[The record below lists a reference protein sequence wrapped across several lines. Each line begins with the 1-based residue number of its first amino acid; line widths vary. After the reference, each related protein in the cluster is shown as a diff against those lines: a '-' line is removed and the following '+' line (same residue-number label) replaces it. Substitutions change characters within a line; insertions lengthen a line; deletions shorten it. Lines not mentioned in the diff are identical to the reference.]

1 MRKDKGFTLVEM
13 MVVIAIVGIVS
24 AIAIPN
30 MFSFTAGMRLRSAS
44 RDLYS
49 NYQQARI
56 KAIRHNTRW
65 AIRFTASGYQV
76 ENCGA
81 DNSCTVVTDNTIIK
95 TVNISNEYPGVSITN
110 ITNVVVEFNSEGFST
125 AGTTT
130 LANSKGSSSV
140 TVALTGRV
148 IITP

>member
-13 MVVIAIVGIVS
+13 MVVIAIVAILS

-30 MFSFTAGMRLRSAS
+30 LFSFAAGMKLRSAS

-49 NYQQARI
+49 NFQQARI
-56 KAIRHNTRW
+56 KAIRHNSRW
-65 AIRFTASGYQV
+65 AIRFNASGYQV

-81 DNSCTVVTDNTIIK
+81 DNSCTVVTDNTIVK
-95 TVNISNEYPGVSITN
+95 TVNMSKEYPGVSIINTS
-110 ITNVVVEFNSEGFST
+110 NVLVEFNSEGFST
-125 AGTTT
+125 AGTTA
-130 LANSKGSSSV
+130 LANSKGTASV
-140 TVALTGRV
+140 AVALTGRI